1 MGQFRETAVEK
12 QLENFA
18 SMIFM
23 KAKQMILLEPTLQ
36 RAVSSET
43 AFLIPGCCQRTRDS
57 QKWARRIPGWWWRV
71 GIPGESV
78 IILKAYNECRS
89 FRLHFGCVGESTNC
103 GLND

>member
-36 RAVSSET
+36 RAVSSEI

-78 IILKAYNECRS
+78 IILKATEVSIQRMQVISPAFWLCWRI
-89 FRLHFGCVGESTNC
+89 
-103 GLND
+103 D